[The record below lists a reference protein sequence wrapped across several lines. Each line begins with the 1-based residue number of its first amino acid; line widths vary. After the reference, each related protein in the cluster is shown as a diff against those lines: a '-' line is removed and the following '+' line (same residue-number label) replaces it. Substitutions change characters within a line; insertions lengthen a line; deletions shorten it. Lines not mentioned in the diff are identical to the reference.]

1 MKKLIGLSM
10 ALLLAWAPRAF
21 AQASAGTIYGTVTD
35 ASGAVLPGATI
46 TAASNSGTRT
56 TQSGPKGDF
65 RFLNV
70 ASGTYKLSVTMSGF
84 ATANKEVIV
93 TTGQS
98 LTMTFALKLAG
109 MAEAIDVSADAAVID
124 VKRVGTATT
133 LSKEE
138 LTQTPQSRDPW
149 AVLKTVPGVLVDRV
163 NVGGNESGQQSGFV
177 GKGSLAS
184 DTQWNLD
191 GITITDV
198 NSNGASSSYYDFDA
212 FEEINVSTGGGDLKV
227 QTGGVGINF
236 VTKRGTN
243 QFHGVARDYLAS
255 HKLQSAN
262 MPDELKGKIKDP
274 DTGKDA
280 ESANHT
286 DQIND
291 YGFELSGPLVKDK
304 LWFWGSYGKNDI
316 RIRRLSQ
323 TRDKT
328 LLKNYNAKLNWQ
340 AGKNDMVSLLW
351 FNGEKVKLGRSPGA
365 ATNEADTFL
374 WNQGNFYPEE
384 GCGLS
389 CGLHGLWKAEIN
401 HTFSPNFYMNAK
413 YAYYGWGYGFAPRGG
428 ADKQGGI
435 DYDLDQAFGSY
446 LGFTARKPWQNVNID
461 GNYFKSAMG
470 GNHEFKFGFAYR
482 KLPARTTTTFSGNQ
496 ILAINN
502 GGGDRVAQIT
512 RQRNVRFTEKTADF
526 YIGDT
531 FTKDRLTVS
540 VGARYDHQYAF
551 NENSVATPN
560 PAFPNLLPELKYDAS
575 ATPTI
580 TWNNISPRASMTY
593 ALSESRKTVA
603 RASYSRYAGA
613 LFPNDVTVINPV
625 GGYSTFLAYK
635 WADRNGD
642 HFATKDEILLSDGV
656 QYYNNV
662 DPAKPTA
669 LVSTNKI
676 DPNYH
681 ASKDNEIVIGLDHEL
696 GANVAVGVAY
706 TWRKVTDIAGYF
718 PRIGMTSADYTA
730 LTPVSANGYTATGY
744 APNPAKVAASNSGRI
759 LMNRPDYS
767 TGYSGFELNLN
778 KRMSNKWFAR
788 GAVSYMDWH
797 ENVGKG
803 SIQSPTRTDTTGGQ
817 AGSTQ
822 SGNSGPQDDGGQIA
836 PRSGGSGKGDIFYN
850 ARWQANLNGNYQ
862 LPHNFEIGT
871 SLFMRQGYTYPI
883 VLRINNGGDG
893 ALRVLANGT
902 KLDSKRYK
910 TLWTAD
916 FRLAN
921 KIKMG
926 TRVSAD
932 VTLDLFNAFNN
943 NTILGRNRQANSGSF
958 GNPSDVLAPRILRL
972 GMRLNF

>member
-1 MKKLIGLSM
+1 MGLCLS
-10 ALLLAWAPRAF
+10 LLLAWAPSAL
-21 AQASAGTIYGTVTD
+21 AQVSSGTIYGTVTD
-35 ASGAVLPGATI
+35 ASGAVLPGVTV
-46 TAASNSGTRT
+46 TSTGAAGTRT
-56 TQSGPKGDF
+56 TQSGAQGEF

-70 ASGTYKLSVTMSGF
+70 ASGSYKLSVALTGF
-84 ATANKEVIV
+84 APASREVVV

-98 LTMTFALKLAG
+98 ISLSFALKLAG
-109 MAEAIDVSADAAVID
+109 MAEAVEVTGESPLID

-138 LTQTPQSRDPW
+138 LSQTPQSRDPW

-212 FEEINVSTGGGDLKV
+212 FEEINVTTGGGDLKV

-243 QFHGVARDYLAS
+243 QFHGLVRGYLVN
-255 HKLQSAN
+255 HKLQSSN
-262 MPDELKGKIKDP
+262 IPDELVGKIKDP
-274 DTGKDA
+274 VTGA
-280 ESANHT
+280 NATSANHT
-286 DQIND
+286 DQIFD
-291 YGFELSGPLVKDK
+291 WGGELSGPVVKDK

-316 RIRRLSQ
+316 RIARLSQ
-323 TRDKT
+323 TKDKT
-328 LLKNYNAKLNWQ
+328 ILKNINAKVNWQ
-340 AGKNDMVSLLW
+340 AGSNDMVSLLW

-365 ATNEADTFL
+365 ATTEADTFL

-389 CGLHGLWKAEIN
+389 CSLHGLWKAEWN
-401 HTFSPNFYMNAK
+401 HTFSQNFYMNVK
-413 YAYYGWGYGFAPRGG
+413 YAYYGWGYGFSPRGG

-461 GNYFKSAMG
+461 GNYFKSALG

-512 RQRNVRFTEKTADF
+512 RQRNVLFTEKTADF
-526 YIGDT
+526 YLGDT
-531 FTKDRLTVS
+531 FTKGRFTLN

-551 NENSVATPN
+551 NEDSTATAN
-560 PAFPNLLPELKYDAS
+560 PAFPELLPKLVYSAAS
-575 ATPTI
+575 TPTI
-580 TWNNISPRASMTY
+580 TWNDISPRVSMDL
-593 ALSESRKTVA
+593 ALDDARKTVA
-603 RASYSRYAGA
+603 RASYARYAGA

-635 WADRNGD
+635 WVDRNGD

-662 DPAKPTA
+662 DPAHPTA

-681 ASKDNEIVIGLDHEL
+681 ASKDNEVVLGLDHEL
-696 GANVAVGVAY
+696 GGNMAMGVSY
-706 TWRKVTDIAGYF
+706 TWRKVTDIPGYF

-730 LTPVSANGYTATGY
+730 LTPVTALGYTAIGY

-759 LMNRPDYS
+759 LENRPDYS
-767 TGYSGFELNLN
+767 TGYNGFELNFN

-788 GAVSYMDWH
+788 AAVSYMDWH

-822 SGNSGPQDDGGQIA
+822 SGNSGPQVDGGQIA

-850 ARWQANLNGNYQ
+850 ARWQFVINGLYQ
-862 LPHNFEIGT
+862 LPANFELGT
-871 SLFMRQGYTYPI
+871 SLFARQGYTYPI
-883 VLRINNGGDG
+883 VLRINNGADG
-893 ALRVLANGT
+893 ALRVLPTGT
-902 KLDSKRYK
+902 KLDDKRYD

-921 KIKMG
+921 KIKIG
-926 TRVSAD
+926 KRTSAD
-932 VTLDLFNAFNN
+932 ITLDLFNAFNN
-943 NTILGRNRQANSGSF
+943 NMILGRNRQANSGSF
-958 GNPSDVLAPRILRL
+958 GNPTDVLAPRVLRV

>member
-1 MKKLIGLSM
+1 MKKLMGLCLT
-10 ALLLAWAPRAF
+10 LLLAWAPLAF
-21 AQASAGTIYGTVTD
+21 GQASSGTIYGTVADT
-35 ASGAVLPGATI
+35 SGAMLPGATV
-46 TAASNSGTRT
+46 TVAGNSGSRS
-56 TQSGPKGDF
+56 TQSGAKGDF

-70 ASGTYKLSVTMSGF
+70 ASGTYKLTVSMSGF
-84 ATANKEVIV
+84 APTNREVVV

-98 LTMTFALKLAG
+98 VTLNFAMKLAG
-109 MAEAIDVSADAAVID
+109 MAEAVEVSADAAVID
-124 VKRVGTATT
+124 VKRVGTSTT
-133 LSKEE
+133 LTKEE

-243 QFHGVARDYLAS
+243 QFHGVARGYLVNN
-255 HKLQSAN
+255 KLQSTNLPA
-262 MPDELKGKIKDP
+262 ELVGKIPDP
-274 DTGKDA
+274 AGGFATN
-280 ESANHT
+280 ANHT
-286 DQIND
+286 DQILD
-291 YGFELSGPLVKDK
+291 WGGEISGPLVKDK

-316 RIRRLSQ
+316 RIVRFNQ
-323 TRDKT
+323 TKDKT
-328 LLKNYNAKLNWQ
+328 ILKNINAKVNWQ

-351 FNGEKVKLGRSPGA
+351 FNGEKVKLGRSPG
-365 ATNEADTFL
+365 TTSNEADTFL

-384 GCGLS
+384 GCGVP
-389 CGLHGLWKAEIN
+389 CGLHGLWKMEWN
-401 HTFSPNFYMNAK
+401 HTFSSSFYLNAK
-413 YAYYGWGYGFAPRGG
+413 YAYYGWGYGFTPRGG
-428 ADKQGGI
+428 FGLNEGI
-435 DYDLDQAFGSY
+435 DYDLDQSFGSY
-446 LGFTARKPWQNVNID
+446 NGFTARKPWHNVNID
-461 GNYFKSAMG
+461 GNYFKSGMG

-482 KLPARTTTTFSGNQ
+482 KLPARTTTTFAGNQ
-496 ILAINN
+496 VTAINN
-502 GGGDRVAQIT
+502 GGGDYEAQIT
-512 RQRNVRFTEKTADF
+512 RQRNVRFTENTASF

-531 FTKDRLTVS
+531 FTKDRFTISL
-540 VGARYDHQYAF
+540 GARYDHQYAF
-551 NENSVATPN
+551 NEDSTAIAN
-560 PAFPNLLPELKYDAS
+560 PLFPDLLPQLVYSAAS
-575 ATPTI
+575 TPTI
-580 TWNNISPRASMTY
+580 TWNNIVPRASMT
-593 ALSESRKTVA
+593 LSLDEARKTVA

-613 LFPNDVTVINPV
+613 LFPNDVTVVNPV

-635 WADRNGD
+635 WVDRNHD

-662 DPAKPTA
+662 DPAHPTA
-669 LVSTNKI
+669 LVSPNKI

-681 ASKDNEIVIGLDHEL
+681 ASHDNEVVIGLDHEL

-706 TWRKVTDIAGYF
+706 TWRKVTDIPGYF
-718 PRIGMTSADYTA
+718 ARIGMTSADYTA
-730 LTPVSANGYTATGY
+730 LAPVTANGYTAIGY

-759 LMNRPDYS
+759 LENRPDYR
-767 TGYSGFELNLN
+767 TGYNGLELNFN

-797 ENVGKG
+797 ENVGPG
-803 SIQSPTRTDTTGGQ
+803 GIQSPTRTDTTGGQ

-822 SGNSGPQDDGGQIA
+822 RGNSGPQINGGQIA

-862 LPHNFEIGT
+862 LPHNFEVGT
-871 SLFMRQGYTYPI
+871 TLFARQGYTYPV
-883 VLRINNGGDG
+883 VLRVNNGADG
-893 ALRVLANGT
+893 ALRVLPSGT
-902 KLDSKRYK
+902 QLDSKRYD

-921 KIKMG
+921 KLKLG
-926 TRVSAD
+926 KRASAD
-932 VTLDLFNAFNN
+932 LTLDLFNAFNN
-943 NTILGRNRQANSGSF
+943 NMILGRNRQANSGAF
-958 GNPSDVLAPRILRL
+958 GSPTDVLAPRVLRL